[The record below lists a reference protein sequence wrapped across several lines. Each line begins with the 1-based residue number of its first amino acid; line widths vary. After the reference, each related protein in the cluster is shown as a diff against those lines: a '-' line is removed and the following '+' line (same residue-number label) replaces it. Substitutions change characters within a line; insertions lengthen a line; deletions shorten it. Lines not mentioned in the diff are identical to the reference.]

1 MEALTILGGIGG
13 LVVWIFVALEFQKI
27 AAMKGYDE
35 AKYFWWTLLLGPV
48 GMLMVVALPQRI
60 DIPAAPA
67 PIVQAPPAETPLSD
81 ELPDI

>member
-13 LVVWIFVALEFQKI
+13 IVVWIFVALEFQKI
-27 AAMKGYDE
+27 AAMKGYDD

-48 GMLMVVALPQRI
+48 GILMVVALPQRI
-60 DIPAAPA
+60 EAPAAPTPTAAA
-67 PIVQAPPAETPLSD
+67 PDPD